1 METGRRPNGRNDMK
15 TFTAATIRKAY
26 KAGGLS
32 HAEFC
37 LEEAES
43 QLGRDKCK
51 DARAEFERLFKKEIA

>member
-1 METGRRPNGRNDMK
+1 MK
-15 TFTAATIRKAY
+15 TFTEASVRKAY

-37 LEEAES
+37 LEQAES

-51 DARAEFERLFKKEIA
+51 DARAEFERLFKEDVA

>member
-1 METGRRPNGRNDMK
+1 MK
-15 TFTAATIRKAY
+15 TFTAATVRKAY

-51 DARAEFERLFKKEIA
+51 EARAEFNRLCKEEAV

>member
-1 METGRRPNGRNDMK
+1 MK
-15 TFTAATIRKAY
+15 TFTAASVRKAH

-43 QLGRDKCK
+43 QLGRDKYK
-51 DARAEFERLFKKEIA
+51 DARAEFERLFKEEAAQP